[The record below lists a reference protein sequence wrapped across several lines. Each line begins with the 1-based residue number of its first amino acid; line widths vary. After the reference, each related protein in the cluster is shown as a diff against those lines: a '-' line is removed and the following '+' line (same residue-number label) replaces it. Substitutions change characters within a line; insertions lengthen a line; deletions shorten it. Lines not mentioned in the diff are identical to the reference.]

1 MSLLLETIRF
11 QDGLPVRLEYHLQ
24 RMKNSLSE
32 LSLSDK
38 QISLLP
44 QLECPPHLIKGR
56 VKCRVYYTESIESVT
71 FEPYIPGVI
80 SSLKC
85 VEAPDIRYSLK
96 FADRGEI
103 EALREGV
110 KEDDIIICR
119 NGMVMDASFANI
131 ILRKGDRFYTPAFP
145 LLKGTQRQYL
155 LDTGFVTERIIMIE
169 DLREFNEIRLIN
181 AMLDPYDLLPVPAEK
196 VYC

>member
-24 RMKNSLSE
+24 RMKNSLAE

-38 QISLLP
+38 KISLIP
-44 QLECPPHLIKGR
+44 QLVCPSHLLKGR
-56 VKCRVYYTESIESVT
+56 VKCRVCYTESIESIS
-71 FEPYIPGVI
+71 FEPYIPRII
-80 SSLKC
+80 STLRC
-85 VEAPDIRYSLK
+85 VEAPDMRYAHK
-96 FADRGEI
+96 FADRGSI
-103 EALREGV
+103 EALSEGV
-110 KEDDIIICR
+110 KEDDILICR
-119 NGMVMDASFANI
+119 NGMLTDTSFANI
-131 ILRKGDRFYTPAFP
+131 ILRKGDHFYTPAFP

-155 LDTGFVTERIIMIE
+155 LDKGFISERIIKIE
-169 DLREFNEIRLIN
+169 DLQEFNEIRLIN